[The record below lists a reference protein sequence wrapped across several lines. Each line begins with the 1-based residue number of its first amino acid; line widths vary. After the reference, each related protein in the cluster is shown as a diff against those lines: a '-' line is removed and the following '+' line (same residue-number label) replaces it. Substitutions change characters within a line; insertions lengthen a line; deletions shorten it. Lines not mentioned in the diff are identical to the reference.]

1 MEAIKPIVNIS
12 INILQ
17 NKHTAMDQIYP
28 LLNISRHTK
37 KNYRYEYQIGMGRGE
52 GETWRLGVVGGREV
66 GGKGGA

>member
-12 INILQ
+12 IHILQ

-37 KNYRYEYQIGMGRGE
+37 KITGMSTGLEWGGE
-52 GETWRLGVVGGREV
+52 REKLGD
-66 GGKGGA
+66 